1 MGFFD
6 KARRM
11 ADQAQQRFND
21 SQRQRA
27 AAARA
32 GEQAPVVQYD
42 SAGRPME
49 PAPPAPGPAGGY
61 AEPAVEPEAA
71 APAPVT
77 PPPESTAGPPPAHE
91 PAPPAAPAAP
101 AEPVGGEAAVASQA
115 PADLASDQPTE
126 VTAPI
131 PASAESAMEPPPDAA
146 EPSSPPEAGDA
157 GAESSAE
164 PADVDEGG
172 HQPPATADDDTG
184 R

>member
-11 ADQAQQRFND
+11 ADQAQQKLDEAQQRFND

-115 PADLASDQPTE
+115 PADLASEQPTE
-126 VTAPI
+126 VTAP
-131 PASAESAMEPPPDAA
+131 AT
-146 EPSSPPEAGDA
+146 PPEAGDA

-172 HQPPATADDDTG
+172 DQPPATADDDTA